1 VERGGGGGLGGRG
14 AAFCRHRHAA
24 AVTGELVRKTSTL
37 ARWLGVMSA
46 FRRTL
51 AQSRDEWI
59 ETVLPAQEA
68 VMERRLKFRVRH
80 AAGVLVLALMSVPL
94 LAQSPANAKAQPTFT
109 RDIVPILQRSCQDC
123 HRTGSVAPMSLLTY
137 EEVRPW
143 ARSIKARVSAREM
156 PPWFIDRHIGIR
168 KFKNDISLS
177 DAEIATVSG
186 WVDAGAPRG
195 NPADMPAPRQFSEL
209 TAWQTGKPD
218 LVVEMRGERLV
229 KAASP
234 DWWGNV
240 ESEVAVTED
249 RWLKSVEVK
258 PIAGY
263 RMVHHA
269 VASIVD
275 PDLEEDEQNFN
286 FSDRG
291 ALSEYSIGKNGDT
304 YPEGTGVLLKAGSK
318 IRWNLHLHSVGEE
331 GKVKVA
337 VAFQFYP
344 KGYVPKYQMRAEL
357 LGGDTEQQID
367 LPANS
372 DNIRDDTFIGLDK
385 PSVIT
390 AFEAHMHNRGKA
402 QCMEAIYPPA
412 FTKNSRAGGVKTE
425 MLSCVDRF
433 NFGWL
438 RSYTYADDVQPILPA
453 GTILHVISWHN
464 NSSSNKLNYDPTNW
478 IGFGNRTI
486 DDMSHIWLA
495 YYNISE
501 EEYKQRIAER
511 EAKQRKTTDQN

>member
-1 VERGGGGGLGGRG
+1 
-14 AAFCRHRHAA
+14 
-24 AVTGELVRKTSTL
+24 
-37 ARWLGVMSA
+37 MSA

>member
-1 VERGGGGGLGGRG
+1 
-14 AAFCRHRHAA
+14 
-24 AVTGELVRKTSTL
+24 
-37 ARWLGVMSA
+37 
-46 FRRTL
+46 
-51 AQSRDEWI
+51 
-59 ETVLPAQEA
+59 
-68 VMERRLKFRVRH
+68 
-80 AAGVLVLALMSVPL
+80 
-94 LAQSPANAKAQPTFT
+94 
-109 RDIVPILQRSCQDC
+109 
-123 HRTGSVAPMSLLTY
+123 
-137 EEVRPW
+137 
-143 ARSIKARVSAREM
+143 
-156 PPWFIDRHIGIR
+156 
-168 KFKNDISLS
+168 LS
-177 DAEIATVSG
+177 DAEIATIVG
-186 WVDAGAPRG
+186 WVDGGTPRG
-195 NPADMPAPRQFSEL
+195 NPADMPPARQFPEL

-218 LVVEMRGERLV
+218 LVVEMRGTRTV
-229 KAASP
+229 KASAP

-240 ESEVAVTED
+240 ESDVAVTED
-249 RWLKSVEVK
+249 RWLKAVEVK

-275 PDLEEDEQNFN
+275 PDLAEDEQNFN

-291 ALSEYSIGKNGDT
+291 ALSEYSIGKNGDI
-304 YPEGTGVLLKAGSK
+304 YPDGTGILLKAGSK
-318 IRWNLHLHSVGEE
+318 IRWNLHLHSIGEE
-331 GKVKVA
+331 GTVKVA

-344 KGYVPKYQMRAEL
+344 KGYTPKYQMRAEL

-367 LPANS
+367 LPANT
-372 DNIRDDTFIGLDK
+372 DNIRDDTYIGLDK

-402 QCMEAIYPPA
+402 QCMEAIYPPG
-412 FTKNSRAGGVKTE
+412 FTKNPRAGGVKTE

-464 NSSSNKLNYDPTNW
+464 NSSSNKLNYDPSNW
-478 IGFGNRTI
+478 IGYGNRTI

-511 EAKQRKTTDQN
+511 EAQSRKTNQ

>member
-1 VERGGGGGLGGRG
+1 MECAIRTAALTGVLLLGL
-14 AAFCRHRHAA
+14 
-24 AVTGELVRKTSTL
+24 VSSVRPVAT
-37 ARWLGVMSA
+37 
-46 FRRTL
+46 
-51 AQSRDEWI
+51 
-59 ETVLPAQEA
+59 AQE
-68 VMERRLKFRVRH
+68 RT
-80 AAGVLVLALMSVPL
+80 G
-94 LAQSPANAKAQPTFT
+94 QPTFAK
-109 RDIVPILQRSCQDC
+109 IVPILQRSCQDC
-123 HRTGSVAPMSLLTY
+123 HRPGSIAPMSLLTY

-143 ARSIKARVSAREM
+143 ARSIKARVGAREM

-177 DAEIATVSG
+177 DEEIATVVN
-186 WVDAGAPRG
+186 WVDAGAPKG
-195 NPADMPAPRQFSEL
+195 NPADIPPARRFPER
-209 TAWQTGKPD
+209 TAWQTGAPD
-218 LVVEMRGERLV
+218 LIVEMQGSRVV
-229 KAASP
+229 KPAGP

-240 ESEVAVTED
+240 ESDVAVTED
-249 RWLKSVEVK
+249 RWIKSVEVK
-258 PIAGY
+258 PVSGY

-275 PDLEEDEQNFN
+275 PDIDEDTQNFN

-291 ALSEYSIGKNGDT
+291 ALSEYSIGKNGDI
-304 YPEGTGVLLKAGSK
+304 YPDGTGVLLKAGSR
-318 IRWNLHLHSVGEE
+318 IRWNLHLHSIGEE
-331 GKVKVA
+331 AQVKVA

-367 LPANS
+367 LSANS
-372 DNIRDDTFIGLDK
+372 DDIRDDTFIGLDK

-402 QCMEAIYPPA
+402 QCMEAIYPPGT
-412 FTKNSRAGGVKTE
+412 TKNARSGGVKTE

-438 RSYTYADDVQPILPA
+438 RSYAYADDVVPILPA

-464 NSSSNKLNYDPTNW
+464 NSTSNKLNYDPTNW

-501 EEYKQRIAER
+501 EEYKQRIAARAAKKER
-511 EAKQRKTTDQN
+511 DPTN

>member
-1 VERGGGGGLGGRG
+1 MNVC
-14 AAFCRHRHAA
+14 A
-24 AVTGELVRKTSTL
+24 
-37 ARWLGVMSA
+37 
-46 FRRTL
+46 
-51 AQSRDEWI
+51 
-59 ETVLPAQEA
+59 
-68 VMERRLKFRVRH
+68 KFRFWH
-80 AAGVLVLALMSVPL
+80 LAGVLGPVLISVPL
-94 LAQSPANAKAQPTFT
+94 LAQSRPGAGSQPTFT
-109 RDIVPILQRSCQDC
+109 KDVVPILQRSCQDC
-123 HRTGSVAPMSLLTY
+123 HRPGSVAPMSLLSY

-156 PPWFIDRHIGIR
+156 PPWFIDRNIGIR

-177 DAEIATVSG
+177 DAEIATIVG
-186 WVDAGAPRG
+186 WVDGGTPRG
-195 NPADMPAPRQFSEL
+195 NPADMPPARQFPEL

-218 LVVEMRGERLV
+218 LVVEMRGTRTV
-229 KAASP
+229 KASAP

-249 RWLKSVEVK
+249 RWLKAVEVK

-291 ALSEYSIGKNGDT
+291 ALSEYSIGKNGDI
-304 YPEGTGVLLKAGSK
+304 YPDGTGILLKAGSR
-318 IRWNLHLHSVGEE
+318 IRWNLHLHSIGEE
-331 GKVKVA
+331 GTVKVA

-344 KGYVPKYQMRAEL
+344 KGYTPKYQMRAEL

-367 LPANS
+367 LPANT
-372 DNIRDDTFIGLDK
+372 DNIRDDTYIGLDK

-402 QCMEAIYPPA
+402 QCMEAIYPPGS
-412 FTKNSRAGGVKTE
+412 TKNPRAGGVKTE

-464 NSSSNKLNYDPTNW
+464 NSASNALNYDPTNW
-478 IGFGNRTI
+478 IGYGNRTI

-511 EAKQRKTTDQN
+511 EAQARKTGQGR

>member
-1 VERGGGGGLGGRG
+1 
-14 AAFCRHRHAA
+14 
-24 AVTGELVRKTSTL
+24 
-37 ARWLGVMSA
+37 
-46 FRRTL
+46 
-51 AQSRDEWI
+51 
-59 ETVLPAQEA
+59 
-68 VMERRLKFRVRH
+68 MERRPKFRVWH
-80 AAGVLVLALMSVPL
+80 AAGLLVPVLMTAPVFG
-94 LAQSPANAKAQPTFT
+94 QSSASARTQPTFT
-109 RDIVPILQRSCQDC
+109 KDIVPILQRSCQDC
-123 HRTGSVAPMSLLTY
+123 HRPGSVAPMSLLNY

-143 ARSIKARVSAREM
+143 ARSIKARVAAREM
-156 PPWFIDRHIGIR
+156 PPWFIDRNIGIR

-177 DAEIATVSG
+177 DAEIATVTK

-195 NPADMPAPRQFSEL
+195 NAADLPPARQFPEL

-218 LVVEMRGERLV
+218 LVVEMRGNRLV
-229 KAASP
+229 KAAAP

-240 ESEVAVTED
+240 ESDVAVTED
-249 RWLKSVEVK
+249 RWIKSVEVK

-263 RMVHHA
+263 KMVHHA

-275 PDLEEDEQNFN
+275 PDVEEDEQNFN

-291 ALSEYSIGKNGDT
+291 ALSEYSIGKNGDI
-304 YPEGTGVLLKAGSK
+304 YPDGTGILLKAGSK

-331 GKVKVA
+331 GTVKVA

-344 KGYVPKYQMRAEL
+344 KGYTPKYQMRAEL

-402 QCMEAIYPPA
+402 QCMEAIYPPGS
-412 FTKNSRAGGVKTE
+412 TKNPRAGGVKTE

-438 RSYTYADDVQPILPA
+438 RSYAYADEVQPILPA

-501 EEYKQRIAER
+501 EEYKERIAER

>member
-1 VERGGGGGLGGRG
+1 
-14 AAFCRHRHAA
+14 
-24 AVTGELVRKTSTL
+24 
-37 ARWLGVMSA
+37 
-46 FRRTL
+46 
-51 AQSRDEWI
+51 
-59 ETVLPAQEA
+59 
-68 VMERRLKFRVRH
+68 MERRPKFRVWP
-80 AAGVLVLALMSVPL
+80 AAGVLVPALMSVPL
-94 LAQSPANAKAQPTFT
+94 SAQSPAGAGAQPTFT
-109 RDIVPILQRSCQDC
+109 RDIAPILQRSCQDC
-123 HRTGSVAPMSLLTY
+123 HRPGSVAPMSLLTH

-143 ARSIKARVSAREM
+143 ARSIKARVAAREM
-156 PPWFIDRHIGIR
+156 PPWFIDRNIGIR

-177 DAEIATVSG
+177 DAEIATIVR

-195 NPADMPAPRQFSEL
+195 NTADMPPPKQFPEL
-209 TAWQTGKPD
+209 TAWQTGTPD
-218 LVVEMRGERLV
+218 LVVEMRGSRLV
-229 KAASP
+229 KAAAP

-249 RWLKSVEVK
+249 RWIKAVEVK

-275 PDLEEDEQNFN
+275 PDLEEDQQNFN

-291 ALSEYSIGKNGDT
+291 ALSEYSIGKNGDI
-304 YPEGTGVLLKAGSK
+304 YPDGTGVLLKAGSR
-318 IRWNLHLHSVGEE
+318 IRWNLHLHSIGEE
-331 GKVKVA
+331 GTAKVA

-344 KGYVPKYQMRAEL
+344 KGYTPRYQMRAEL

-367 LPANS
+367 LPANT

-402 QCMEAIYPPA
+402 QCMEAIYPPG

-464 NSSSNKLNYDPTNW
+464 NSSTNKLNYDPTNW

-501 EEYKQRIAER
+501 QEYKQRIAER
-511 EAKQRKTTDQN
+511 EAKQRKATDQN